1 MMPTVRNNI
10 NKILIDMWDDPP
22 ENAVLSTNDVHA
34 YSNVDTPARFKSFI
48 DNLEKDLFIKIE
60 EDIENGETRMDITP
74 YAHSAVI
81 TPIYFKMIL
90 SDEEKKYIDAHNAIV
105 KKMISKQKAK
115 KVTINRYKIGDIL
128 VLRGKIKDGC
138 NRLEKT
144 FEVKKVIW
152 SIRSNPVNV
161 LILKQLSGTN
171 NNRSLTKND
180 CKKYHIKY
188 EPGLQVYS
196 MLTSFSKRKKI
207 A

>member
-1 MMPTVRNNI
+1 MPVVRNNI
-10 NKILIDMWDDPP
+10 KMFIDMWDDPP
-22 ENAVLSTNDVHA
+22 ENAVLSTNDIHA
-34 YSNVDTPARFKSFI
+34 YSNVDTPTRFKSFI

-60 EDIENGETRMDITP
+60 EDTENGETRMDITP

-115 KVTINRYKIGDIL
+115 KVTTNRYKIGDIL

-138 NRLEKT
+138 NRLEKI

-196 MLTSFSKRKKI
+196 MLTGFNKRKKI